1 MMGVKFNSEPK
12 YVLLLGAVFSC
23 ALLAGV
29 LVFRQDFARAK
40 ISQPGV
46 SDRVRQVLIACKED
60 PSQADQLTT
69 KNGGVMLETPSVR
82 IWLDQHT
89 GQLIQLSRPT
99 TFFASNANKPGSA
112 HELKSESQ
120 AEVAMSL
127 FLKEAGVEMEA
138 FKFTESQT
146 LEGEASRQVVMG
158 FERKIFVARFE
169 ESKSDKRYVS
179 AGLRKGNIVMD
190 AATGLV
196 LKYNSNAIPPVAP
209 WEEVISEQRALEIA
223 QEVWRGSGANFDPRQ
238 VQAKAQYI
246 RSGNSTKVL
255 PEDRLVPGYYVTG
268 FVNEES
274 TQCMA
279 RIDARDG
286 SILQHYCWNAS
297 RTRGE

>member
-1 MMGVKFNSEPK
+1 MKLCPSLLAMVALGVMA
-12 YVLLLGAVFSC
+12 LGAGGWSYRDQ
-23 ALLAGV
+23 LTSLATSRV
-29 LVFRQDFARAK
+29 DTQARM
-40 ISQPGV
+40 
-46 SDRVRQVLIACKED
+46 RQVLQASKED
-60 PSQADQLTT
+60 PSQANLLIA
-69 KNGGVMLETPSVR
+69 KNGGVMLEAPSVR

-99 TFFASNANKPGSA
+99 SFFTSHPIKPGSV
-112 HELKSESQ
+112 HEVKSEAQ
-120 AEVAMSL
+120 AEAAMSL

-138 FKFTESQT
+138 YEFTQSQT

-196 LKYNSNAIPPVAP
+196 LKYNSNAIPPAAP
-209 WEEVISEQRALEIA
+209 WEDVISEQRAVELA

-255 PEDRLVPGYYVTG
+255 PEDRLVPGYFVTG

-297 RTRGE
+297 QTRGE

>member
-1 MMGVKFNSEPK
+1 MKQRPSLFAMVALGVMA
-12 YVLLLGAVFSC
+12 LGAGGWIYRGQ
-23 ALLAGV
+23 LAFLATGRV
-29 LVFRQDFARAK
+29 DTQARM
-40 ISQPGV
+40 
-46 SDRVRQVLIACKED
+46 RQVLQASKEA
-60 PSQADQLTT
+60 PSQANLLTT

>member
-1 MMGVKFNSEPK
+1 MKLRPSLFAVVAVGVMA
-12 YVLLLGAVFSC
+12 LGAGGWIYRDQ
-23 ALLAGV
+23 LASLATGRV
-29 LVFRQDFARAK
+29 DTQARM
-40 ISQPGV
+40 
-46 SDRVRQVLIACKED
+46 RQVLQASKED
-60 PSQADQLTT
+60 PSQANLLIT

-99 TFFASNANKPGSA
+99 SFFSSHPLKPGSA
-112 HELKSESQ
+112 YELKSEAQ
-120 AEVAMSL
+120 AEAAMSL

-138 FKFTESQT
+138 YEFTQSQT

-196 LKYNSNAIPPVAP
+196 LKYNSNAIPPAAP
-209 WEEVISEQRALEIA
+209 WGETISEQRAVEIA

-246 RSGNSTKVL
+246 RSGNSTKVK

-279 RIDARDG
+279 RINARDG

-297 RTRGE
+297 QTRRE